1 MSKLLFD
8 INGDLYRATAYE
20 LVSEEDLER
29 ELAEAQSE
37 MDRVNEAKAFSNRL
51 QAAVGDGSAP
61 APAPEAPQPAPAPEV
76 PAAPMVPEQPAA
88 PAEQP
93 SQEVPQQAIDPATAP
108 APVAPIVLN

>member
-20 LVSEEDLER
+20 VVSEEDLER

-51 QAAVGDGSAP
+51 QAAVGNDSAP
-61 APAPEAPQPAPAPEV
+61 APAQEAPQPVPAPEV
-76 PAAPMVPEQPAA
+76 PAAPVVPEQPAA
-88 PAEQP
+88 PAEAQP
-93 SQEVPQQAIDPATAP
+93 APAIDPATAP
-108 APVAPIVLN
+108 APVAPIVLD